1 MTLLSHK
8 LFDHCDI
15 LLETSESPSEMVE
28 APHVNPS
35 SGLPLIKNS
44 SIDIGGYVIGDGPL
58 AHEDSAS
65 LSEVDASID
74 IFESPLEME
83 CFSDSVSLIDCD
95 DFISDDLCSFDDD
108 WL

>member
-15 LLETSESPSEMVE
+15 SLETSESPSEMVE

-58 AHEDSAS
+58 AHEDIAS
-65 LSEVDASID
+65 LSEVDAIID
-74 IFESPLEME
+74 IFESPLGME
-83 CFSDSVSLIDCD
+83 CFSDSVLSIECD